1 MADGIDLS
9 YAFELPP
16 EEAIAYFLA
25 KGYAIS
31 WDWWE
36 VWERAHAAAFTVA
49 KAMRQDIL
57 EDIRTAVDSALTEG
71 KPYRQFASELTP
83 ILKSK
88 GWWGKVQTED
98 GEIAQLG
105 SPWRLRTIYTV
116 NLQTAYMAGRYAT
129 QMELTE
135 ERPYWMYT
143 AVMDGRTR
151 PGHAA
156 LHGLVFRYDD
166 PIWDS
171 LYPPNGWNC
180 RCRVRALSLYKL
192 QQLGKSVSSSNG
204 MLHIEDALVS
214 KKTGEM
220 RPVTVF
226 EGEVQGRPIRMAP
239 DVGWS
244 SNAAQDYLQ
253 RKAA

>member
-1 MADGIDLS
+1 M
-9 YAFELPP
+9 
-16 EEAIAYFLA
+16 AYFRA
-25 KGYAIS
+25 KGFAIS

-36 VWERAHAAAFTVA
+36 VWERAHATAFTVA
-49 KAMRQDIL
+49 KAMREDIL
-57 EDIRTAVDSALTEG
+57 ADIRAAVDAALAEG
-71 KPYRQFASELTP
+71 KPFQQFARELTP

-88 GWWGKVQTED
+88 GWWGQLTD
-98 GEIAQLG
+98 DYGETVQLG
-105 SPWRLRTIYTV
+105 SPWRLRTIYSV
-116 NLQTAYMAGRYAT
+116 NLQTAYMAGRHAA
-129 QMELTE
+129 QMELTQ

-156 LHGLVFRYDD
+156 LHGLVFRADD

-171 LYPPNGWNC
+171 FYPPNGWNC
-180 RCRVRALSLYKL
+180 RCRVRALSRFKL
-192 QQLGKSVSSSNG
+192 DRLGKTVTSSDG
-204 MLHIEDALVS
+204 LLHEELALVT

-226 EGEVQGRPIRMAP
+226 EGEVQGRTIRMAP

-244 SNAAQDYLQ
+244 SNQARAYLE
-253 RKAA
+253 RRTP

>member
-9 YAFELPP
+9 YAFELDP
-16 EEAIAYFLA
+16 EEAMAYFRA

-36 VWERAHAAAFTVA
+36 VWERAHAVAFTVA
-49 KAMRQDIL
+49 KVMRQDL
-57 EDIRTAVDSALTEG
+57 LADIRAAVDAAMAEG
-71 KPYRQFASELTP
+71 KPFREFARELTP
-83 ILKSK
+83 ILKKK
-88 GWWGKVQTED
+88 GWWGKLTD
-98 GEIAQLG
+98 DYGETVQLG
-105 SPWRLRTIYTV
+105 SPWRLRTIYSV

-129 QMELTE
+129 HMELTE

-143 AVMDGRTR
+143 AVMDSRTR

-166 PIWDS
+166 PIWES

-180 RCRVRALSLYKL
+180 RCRVRALSLHKL
-192 QQLGKSVSSSNG
+192 RQLGKTVMSSDG
-204 MLHIEDALVS
+204 FLHNEEMLVS
-214 KKTGEM
+214 KKTGEL

-226 EGEVQGRPIRMAP
+226 EGEVQGKQIRMAP

>member
-9 YAFELPP
+9 HAFELPP
-16 EEAIAYFLA
+16 EEAMAYFRA
-25 KGYAIS
+25 KGFAIS

-36 VWERAHAAAFTVA
+36 VWERAHAVAFTVA
-49 KAMRQDIL
+49 KVMRQDIL
-57 EDIRTAVDSALTEG
+57 EDIREALDAALAEG
-71 KPYRQFASELTP
+71 KPFREFARELTP
-83 ILKSK
+83 TLKKK
-88 GWWGKVQTED
+88 GWWGKLTD
-98 GEIAQLG
+98 DYGETVQLG
-105 SPWRLRTIYTV
+105 SPWRLRTIYSV

-135 ERPYWMYT
+135 ERPFWMYT
-143 AVMDGRTR
+143 AVMDSRTR

-156 LHGLVFRYDD
+156 LHGMVFRYDD
-166 PIWDS
+166 PIWES

-180 RCRVRALSLYKL
+180 RCRVRALSLHKL
-192 QQLGKSVSSSNG
+192 QMLGKTVMSSEG
-204 MLHIEDALVS
+204 LLHSEDMLVS
-214 KKTGEM
+214 KKTGEL

-226 EGEVQGRPIRMAP
+226 EGEIQGKVIRMAP

-244 SNAAQDYLQ
+244 SNAARDYLR